1 MSDALHSLDQR
12 ISHRINTNLSQFK
25 DNDTVDLVVIG
36 SGGAGFS
43 AALNAAIDGARVL
56 LVERMAHVGG
66 TTALS
71 AATTWVPGTQ
81 RGLEVNPDDTPER
94 VATFLNLAV
103 GERSDAKLRQAFI
116 DNGPHA
122 VAKLEANSALQFQV
136 RMLHPDYLSELE
148 GSVLRGR
155 AIEPQPF
162 DGKLLGP
169 NLPLVRNPIPEFTV
183 LGGMMVDRDDIFHLL
198 RLTETW
204 KSFSYS
210 VRIIVRHFLD
220 KLLHPRSTRLVMGN
234 AMIARMLYSYI
245 QRQGMLVTNTEAT
258 QLLQDGNTIQGV
270 ALQQTLPDGSVVKR
284 TVRSKGGVVMASGG
298 FNRHTTRRADMLPGA
313 KEAWCPAGPGH
324 TGKAQDLA
332 LQAGGQ
338 LGSGGLSHAFW
349 APVST
354 RQRADGSTAVFPH
367 FVMDRGKPG
376 MITVDS
382 QGQRYVNES
391 TSYHLFGIA
400 MQARNAT
407 TPSVPSWLVCDAG
420 ALKRYGIGMVRP
432 GGKGLEPFLVDGYL
446 KQGKTLAE
454 LAQQLNVPADK
465 LKATVDRFN
474 TFADNGVDEDF
485 QRGTTDYQR
494 ANGDATWH
502 GPNPCLGA
510 LRDGPFYAV
519 ALYPG
524 DIGAATGLLTDGDAR
539 VLNAQGMAIDGLY
552 AAGNDM
558 HSVMGGVY
566 PAPGITIGPGVTF
579 GYLAAKHA
587 VARSRASHT

>member
-1 MSDALHSLDQR
+1 MSDTLHPL
-12 ISHRINTNLSQFK
+12 SHRINTDLSQLQ
-25 DNDTVDLVVIG
+25 DHDTVDLVVIG

-71 AATTWVPGTQ
+71 AATTWVPGTK

-103 GERSDAKLRQAFI
+103 GERSDAKLRQTFI
-116 DNGPHA
+116 EQGPHA
-122 VAKLEANSALQFQV
+122 IAKLEANSALQFQV

-169 NLPLVRNPIPEFTV
+169 NLTLVRNPIPEFTV

-220 KLLHPRSTRLVMGN
+220 KLLHPRSTRWVMGN

-245 QRQGMLVTNTEAT
+245 QRQGLLVTNTEAT
-258 QLLQDGNTIQGV
+258 QLVHEGNAIQGV

-284 TVRSKGGVVMASGG
+284 TLRSKGGVVMASGG
-298 FNRHTTRRADMLPGA
+298 FNRHPTRRADLLPGA

-324 TGKAQDLA
+324 TGKAQALA
-332 LQAGGQ
+332 LQAGAQ

-354 RQRADGSTAVFPH
+354 RQRADGSNAVFPH

-376 MITVDS
+376 MLTVDS

-400 MQARNAT
+400 MQAHHAT

-432 GGKGLEPFLVDGYL
+432 GGHGLAPFLADGYL
-446 KQGKTLAE
+446 KQGNTLAD
-454 LAQQLNVPADK
+454 LAQQLNVPADT
-465 LKATVDRFN
+465 LQATVDRFN
-474 TFADNGVDEDF
+474 TFADHGVDEDF

-510 LRDGPFYAV
+510 LREGPFYAV

-539 VLNAQGMAIDGLY
+539 VLNAQGVAIDGLY
-552 AAGNDM
+552 AVGNDM
-558 HSVMGGVY
+558 HSIMGGIY

-587 VARSRASHT
+587 LTRAGLHAT

>member
-1 MSDALHSLDQR
+1 MSHTLHPPF
-12 ISHRINTNLSQFK
+12 HRIAHHISTDLTQLSDQ
-25 DNDTVDLVVIG
+25 DTVDVVVVG
-36 SGGAGFS
+36 SGAAGFS
-43 AALNAAIDGARVL
+43 TALNAAIDGARVL

-66 TTALS
+66 TSAWS
-71 AATTWVPGTQ
+71 AATTWVPGTK

-103 GERSDAKLRQAFI
+103 GERSDAKLRQSFI

-122 VAKLEANSALQFQV
+122 IAKLEANTALQFQV

-169 NLPLVRNPIPEFTV
+169 NLTLVRDPIPEFTV

-234 AMIARMLYSYI
+234 ALIARMLHSYI
-245 QRQGMLVTNTEAT
+245 ERQGLLVTNTEVT
-258 QLLQDGNTIQGV
+258 QLMQEGNTIQGV
-270 ALQQTLPDGSVVKR
+270 VLQQTLPDGRVVKR
-284 TVRSKGGVVMASGG
+284 TVHSKGGVVMASGG
-298 FNRHTTRRADMLPGA
+298 FNRHAKRRADMLPGA
-313 KEAWCPAGPGH
+313 NEAWCPAAPGH
-324 TGKAQDLA
+324 TGKALDLA

-338 LGSGGLSHAFW
+338 LGNRGLSHAFW

-354 RQRADGSTAVFPH
+354 RQRADGSQAVFPH

-376 MITVDS
+376 MLTVDS

-400 MQARNAT
+400 MQAHHAT

-420 ALKRYGIGMVRP
+420 ALKRYGLGMIRP
-432 GGKGLEPFLVDGYL
+432 GGKGLAPFLADGYL
-446 KQGKTLAE
+446 KQGQTLAD
-454 LAQQLNVPADK
+454 LAQQLGVPADK
-465 LKATVDRFN
+465 LQATVERFN
-474 TFADNGVDEDF
+474 TLADKGVDEDF

-510 LRDGPFYAV
+510 LREGPFYAI

-524 DIGAATGLLTDGDAR
+524 DIGGATGLVTDGDAR
-539 VLNAQGMAIDGLY
+539 VLNAQGVAIDGLY
-552 AAGNDM
+552 ACGNDM
-558 HSVMGGVY
+558 HSIMGGVY
-566 PAPGITIGPGVTF
+566 PAPGITIGPAITF

-587 VARSRASHT
+587 LARARES

>member
-1 MSDALHSLDQR
+1 MSDTLHPLH
-12 ISHRINTNLSQFK
+12 HRINTDLSQLQ
-25 DNDTVDLVVIG
+25 DHDTVDVVVIG

-56 LVERMAHVGG
+56 LVEHMAHVGG

-71 AATTWVPGTQ
+71 AATTWVPGTK
-81 RGLEVNPDDTPER
+81 RGLAVNPDDTPER

-122 VAKLEANSALQFQV
+122 IAKLEAHSALQFQV

-210 VRIIVRHFLD
+210 VRIIVRHYLD

-245 QRQGMLVTNTEAT
+245 QRKGLLVTHTEVT

-270 ALQQTLPDGSVVKR
+270 VLQQTLSDGSVVKR

-298 FNRHTTRRADMLPGA
+298 FNRHATRRAQLLPGA
-313 KEAWCPAGPGH
+313 QEDWCPAGPGH
-324 TGKAQDLA
+324 TGKAQDLT

-354 RQRADGSTAVFPH
+354 RRRADGTTAIFPH

-382 QGQRYVNES
+382 QGQRYLNES

-400 MQARNAT
+400 MQAHHAT
-407 TPSVPSWLVCDAG
+407 TPSVPSWLVCDAA
-420 ALKRYGIGMVRP
+420 ALKRYGIGMIRP
-432 GGKGLEPFLVDGYL
+432 GGKGLAPFLADGYL
-446 KQGKTLAE
+446 KQGRTLAD
-454 LAQQLNVPADK
+454 LAQQLKVPADQ
-465 LKATVDRFN
+465 LQTTVARFN

-494 ANGDATWH
+494 ANGDATWP

-510 LRDGPFYAV
+510 LREGPFYAI

-524 DIGAATGLLTDGDAR
+524 DIGAATGLVTDSDAR
-539 VLNAQGMAIDGLY
+539 VLNAQGQAIDGLY

-558 HSVMGGVY
+558 HSIMGGIY

-587 VARSRASHT
+587 VTRAGLLAK

>member
-1 MSDALHSLDQR
+1 MSDSLHPLHQR
-12 ISHRINTNLSQFK
+12 TNTDLSQLQ
-25 DNDTVDLVVIG
+25 DHDTVDLVVIG

-71 AATTWVPGTQ
+71 AATTWVPGTK

-122 VAKLEANSALQFQV
+122 IAKLEANSALQFQV

-169 NLPLVRNPIPEFTV
+169 NLTLVRNPIPEFTV

-210 VRIIVRHFLD
+210 VRIIVRHMLD

-245 QRQGMLVTNTEAT
+245 QRKGLLVTNTEAT
-258 QLLQDGNTIQGV
+258 QLLQNGNHIQGV
-270 ALQQTLPDGSVVKR
+270 VLQQTLPDGSVVKR
-284 TVRSKGGVVMASGG
+284 SLLSKGGVVMASGG
-298 FNRHTTRRADMLPGA
+298 FNRHTKRRSDLLPGA

-332 LQAGGQ
+332 LQVGGQ
-338 LGSGGLSHAFW
+338 LGKGGLNHAFW

-382 QGQRYVNES
+382 QGQRYLNES

-400 MQARNAT
+400 MQAHHAT

-420 ALKRYGIGMVRP
+420 ALKRYGIGMIRP
-432 GGKGLEPFLVDGYL
+432 GGKGLDPFLVDGYL
-446 KQGKTLAE
+446 KRGHTLAD
-454 LAQQLNVPADK
+454 LAQQLNVPTDK
-465 LKATVDRFN
+465 LKATVERFN
-474 TFADNGVDEDF
+474 AFADKGVDEDF

-510 LRDGPFYAV
+510 LREGPFYAI

-524 DIGAATGLLTDGDAR
+524 DIGAATGLVTDGDAR
-539 VLNAQGMAIDGLY
+539 VLNAQGDAIEGLY

-558 HSVMGGVY
+558 HSIMGGVY

-587 VARSRASHT
+587 VARARHT

>member
-1 MSDALHSLDQR
+1 LYPIHQR
-12 ISHRINTNLSQFK
+12 ISTDLSQLK
-25 DNDTVDLVVIG
+25 DHDTVDLVVIG

-71 AATTWVPGTQ
+71 AATTWVPGTK

-103 GERSDAKLRQAFI
+103 GERSDAKLRQSFI

-122 VAKLEANSALQFQV
+122 IAKLEGSSALQFQV

-245 QRQGMLVTNTEAT
+245 QRQGLLVTNTEAT

-284 TVRSKGGVVMASGG
+284 TVLSKGGVVMASGG
-298 FNRHTTRRADMLPGA
+298 FNRHATRRADMLPGA

-376 MITVDS
+376 MLTVDS
-382 QGQRYVNES
+382 QGQRYLNES

-400 MQARNAT
+400 MQAHHAT
-407 TPSVPSWLVCDAG
+407 THSVPSWLVCDAG

-432 GGKGLEPFLVDGYL
+432 GGKGLAPF
-446 KQGKTLAE
+446 TLAD
-454 LAQQLNVPADK
+454 LARQLNVPADK
-465 LKATVDRFN
+465 LQATVERFN
-474 TFADNGVDEDF
+474 AFADQGVDEDF

-510 LRDGPFYAV
+510 LREGPFYAV

-524 DIGAATGLLTDGDAR
+524 DIGAATGLVTDGDAR
-539 VLNAQGMAIDGLY
+539 VLNAQGVAIDGLY

-558 HSVMGGVY
+558 HSIMGGVY

-587 VARSRASHT
+587 VARARQLSTIKAT